1 MLQIKKV
8 LRLLTLGCMLV
19 ALGVGHAEQFQ
30 YLPDTRVVDLKPQMQ
45 AAPLTATLYSVAT
58 EKLIIYLRNFVI
70 FDSKEQFDELPYVVG
85 FDQDN
90 HIAGSGDIAY
100 TRGLNTRGDIS
111 SYSLLIPGKTFTN
124 PGTEAIVGFQA
135 LVSGTAEVQ
144 QFGDP
149 QTIMI
154 KSALTSIEL
163 GTKLI
168 PSVGIDLPAVIDAR
182 YPDKSM
188 CGYVLAVS
196 LNQAGGG
203 EFSVVM
209 LSLTKKDGLK
219 QGHVL
224 DLIDG
229 QRKVKDVNT
238 LNSVA
243 LPPDKYG
250 EVLVYKVDDRISLGI
265 VTYASHIVSPNDVVR
280 VLSQDY

>member
-8 LRLLTLGCMLV
+8 LQLVTFGCMLAV
-19 ALGVGHAEQFQ
+19 FGVTHAEQYQ
-30 YLPDTRVVDLKPQMQ
+30 YLPDTQVVDLKPQMQ
-45 AAPLTATLYSVAT
+45 ASPLTATLYSVST
-58 EKLIIYLRNFVI
+58 ENLITYLRNFVI
-70 FDSKEQFDELPYVVG
+70 FDSKEQFDALPYVVG
-85 FDQDN
+85 FDQDKR
-90 HIAGSGDIAY
+90 IAGPGDRAY
-100 TRGLNTRGDIS
+100 TRGLNTKGDIS
-111 SYSLLIPGKTFTN
+111 SYSFLIPGKTFTN
-124 PGTEAIVGFQA
+124 PDTDAIVGFQA

-154 KSALTSIEL
+154 VSALTTIEA

-182 YPDKSM
+182 YPDKAM
-188 CGYVLAVS
+188 CGYVLAVA

-209 LSLTKKDGLK
+209 LTLTKKDGLK

-224 DLIDG
+224 DLVDG
-229 QRKVKDVNT
+229 TRKVQDVNT
-238 LNSVA
+238 LKSVS
-243 LPPDKYG
+243 LPPDKFG
-250 EVLVYKVDDRISLGI
+250 EVLIYKVDDRVSLGV

>member
-1 MLQIKKV
+1 MLTV
-8 LRLLTLGCMLV
+8 LAV
-19 ALGVGHAEQFQ
+19 AHAEQFQ
-30 YLPDTRVVDLKPQMQ
+30 YLPDTQEVDLKPQMQ
-45 AAPLTATLYSVAT
+45 PSPLTATLYSVST
-58 EKLIIYLRNFVI
+58 ENLITYLRNFVM

-85 FDQDN
+85 FDQDKR
-90 HIAGSGDIAY
+90 IAGPGDVAY
-100 TRGLNTRGDIS
+100 TRGLSAKGDIS
-111 SYSLLIPGKTFTN
+111 SYSFLIPGKTFTN
-124 PGTEAIVGFQA
+124 PGTDKVIGFQA
-135 LVSGTAEVQ
+135 LVSGTAELT

-154 KSALTSIEL
+154 ESALTTIEA

-203 EFSVVM
+203 ELSVVM

-224 DLIDG
+224 DLVDG
-229 QRKVKDVNT
+229 QRKVRDVNT
-238 LNSVA
+238 LKTVY
-243 LPPDKYG
+243 LPPDKFG
-250 EVLVYKVDDRISLGI
+250 EVLIYKVDDRISLGV
-265 VTYASHIVSPNDVVR
+265 VTYATHIVSPNDVVR